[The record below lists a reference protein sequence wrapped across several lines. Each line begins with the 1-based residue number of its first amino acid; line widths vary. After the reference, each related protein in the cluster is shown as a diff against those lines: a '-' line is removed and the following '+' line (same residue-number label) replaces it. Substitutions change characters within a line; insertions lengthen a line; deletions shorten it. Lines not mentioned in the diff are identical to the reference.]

1 MCVVCVC
8 GVCLCMCVCA
18 CIKHILEYVS
28 EQPWP
33 VSKIGIVEPLAKFM
47 NDYGLV
53 VALSISPVI
62 SGRIMIQA
70 GS

>member
-1 MCVVCVC
+1 MCVC
-8 GVCLCMCVCA
+8 GVCVWCVCVWCVS

-47 NDYGLV
+47 NEYGLV